1 MMRMLAIIWIAVGF
15 LEATAQSIHVGL
27 YQDHLINAAVVYCSV
42 GEYQLVTDGTVVSR
56 MEAGDILYLTL
67 EDSMIKVLDADQD
80 FGHCK
85 LVEMRGLSAE
95 AVFRIRPIKPE
106 LESRMYDDA
115 LVVSADDRF
124 MTLVNHV
131 DIDKYLAGV
140 VEAETGASAEK
151 EFYKSQ
157 SILCRTFALQNLDRH
172 QSERFSLCDG
182 HHCQAYKERSTSNPE
197 ILESILETTGMVVA
211 DYNFKLITAAYHS
224 NSGGQ
229 TERAS
234 SVWLTDVDY
243 LQSVIDPHSLHQ
255 TNAKWS
261 DTISFNAWKEYLIVN
276 GMKSVTRIPD
286 EIIYVEQMRRKKYF
300 ILDKDSIR
308 MTKIREDWGF
318 RSTFF
323 DMFPEGDSI
332 LIWGKGYG
340 HGIGM
345 SQQGAMKMA
354 REGFTYQDIL
364 QFYFHEIRLMD
375 YRDLP
380 ASSLPQAKLEH

>member
-1 MMRMLAIIWIAVGF
+1 MRMLAIIWIAFGF

-27 YQDHLINAAVVYCSV
+27 YQDHLINAAVVYCSA

-56 MEAGDILYLTL
+56 MYVGDILYLTL
-67 EDSMIKVLDADQD
+67 EDGMIKVLDADQD
-80 FGHCK
+80 FGHCNH
-85 LVEMRGLSAE
+85 VEMRGLSSE
-95 AVFRIRPIKPE
+95 AAFRIRPIKPE
-106 LESRMYDDA
+106 RESRMYDDA
-115 LVVSADDRF
+115 LVVSAGDRF

-140 VEAETGASAEK
+140 IEAEAGASAEK

-172 QSERFSLCDG
+172 QSEGFSLCDG
-182 HHCQAYKERSTSNPE
+182 NHCQAYKQKSTSNPE
-197 ILESILETTGMVVA
+197 ILEAILETTGMVVA

-261 DTISFNAWKEYLIVN
+261 DTISFKAWKEYLITN

-308 MTKIREDWGF
+308 LTKIREDWGF

-354 REGFTYQDIL
+354 RDGFTYQDIL

>member
-1 MMRMLAIIWIAVGF
+1 MRMLAIIWIAVGF

-27 YQDHLINAAVVYCSV
+27 YQDHLINAAVVYCSA
-42 GEYQLVTDGTVVSR
+42 GEYQLVTDGTVVTR
-56 MEAGDILYLTL
+56 MEVGDILYLTL
-67 EDSMIKVLDADQD
+67 EDGMVKVLDADQD

-85 LVEMRGLSAE
+85 LVEMRGLSSE

-131 DIDKYLAGV
+131 DIDKYLAVV
-140 VEAETGASAEK
+140 VEAEAGASAEK

-172 QSERFSLCDG
+172 QSEGFSLCDG
-182 HHCQAYKERSTSNPE
+182 HHCQAYKERSTSNPD
-197 ILESILETTGMVVA
+197 ILESILETTGMVLA

-354 REGFTYQDIL
+354 REGYTYQDIL

-380 ASSLPQAKLEH
+380 TSSLPQAKLED

>member
-1 MMRMLAIIWIAVGF
+1 MRILAIIWIAVGF

-42 GEYQLVTDGTVVSR
+42 GEYKLVTDGTVVSR

-172 QSERFSLCDG
+172 QSERFSAEAPASARHIKRGAPPIPRFWSPFWKPRVWWL
-182 HHCQAYKERSTSNPE
+182 
-197 ILESILETTGMVVA
+197 
-211 DYNFKLITAAYHS
+211 LITIL
-224 NSGGQ
+224 NS
-229 TERAS
+229 
-234 SVWLTDVDY
+234 
-243 LQSVIDPHSLHQ
+243 
-255 TNAKWS
+255 
-261 DTISFNAWKEYLIVN
+261 
-276 GMKSVTRIPD
+276 
-286 EIIYVEQMRRKKYF
+286 
-300 ILDKDSIR
+300 
-308 MTKIREDWGF
+308 
-318 RSTFF
+318 
-323 DMFPEGDSI
+323 
-332 LIWGKGYG
+332 
-340 HGIGM
+340 
-345 SQQGAMKMA
+345 SQQPIIPTAVGKPNG
-354 REGFTYQDIL
+354 RQVFG
-364 QFYFHEIRLMD
+364 
-375 YRDLP
+375 LP
-380 ASSLPQAKLEH
+380 MWITFSR